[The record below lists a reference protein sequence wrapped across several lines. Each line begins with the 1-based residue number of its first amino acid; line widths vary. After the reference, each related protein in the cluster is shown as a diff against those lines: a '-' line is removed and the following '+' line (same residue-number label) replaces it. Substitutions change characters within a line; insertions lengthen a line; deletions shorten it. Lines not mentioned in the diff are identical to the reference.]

1 MPRIQL
7 KFPNES
13 GRIRG
18 CEAEDVS
25 IRDVLH
31 PAEQRLDK
39 EPMERRGC
47 VVADA
52 RGQAGFHRSG
62 LPVLREHSELRGHDL
77 LACTRRE
84 RTTLPTAV

>member
-1 MPRIQL
+1 ME
-7 KFPNES
+7 FPKGS

-25 IRDVLH
+25 ARDVLQ
-31 PAEQRLDK
+31 PVEQRLDK

-52 RGQAGFHRSG
+52 RGQAGFDGAG
-62 LPVLREHSELRGHDL
+62 LPVLREHAELRGHIP
-77 LACTRRE
+77 LACTRSN
-84 RTTLPTAV
+84 RTTLPAAF